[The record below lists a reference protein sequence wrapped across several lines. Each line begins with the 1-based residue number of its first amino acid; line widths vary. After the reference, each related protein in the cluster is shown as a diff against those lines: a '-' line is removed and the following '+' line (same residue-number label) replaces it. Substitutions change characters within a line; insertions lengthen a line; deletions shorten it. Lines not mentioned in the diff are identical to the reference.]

1 MPSHLE
7 VSRSQ
12 GSLVIFDCL
21 AVFHTFDDSS
31 YSFHRIDL
39 LSLGNDPRDPRTIH
53 LRLKFE
59 CVPEVK

>member
-12 GSLVIFDCL
+12 RALQLFL

-31 YSFHRIDL
+31 YSFYRIDL
-39 LSLGNDPRDPRTIH
+39 LSFGNDPRDPRTKH

-59 CVPEVK
+59 CGPKVK